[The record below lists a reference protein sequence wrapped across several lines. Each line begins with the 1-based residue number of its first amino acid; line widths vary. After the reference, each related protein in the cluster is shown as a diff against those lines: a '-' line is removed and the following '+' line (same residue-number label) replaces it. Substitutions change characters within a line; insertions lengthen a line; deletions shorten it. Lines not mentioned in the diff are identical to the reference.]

1 MYLEINPYSVDNRKI
16 EEVISVLQ
24 KGGII
29 VIPTDTVYSF
39 ACDLYNKKALE
50 KLARLKG
57 VKLNKANFS
66 LVCFD
71 LSTLNEFTK
80 PIDRSTYKV
89 MNKALPGPYTF
100 ILNASNKVPKIFDS
114 NKKEIGI
121 RIPNNDITRN
131 IVEILGNPLAVTSV
145 HDDDAIIDYTN
156 DPSEIYQRFEKDVD
170 LVIDG
175 GMGSLEPSTIID
187 CTAGGFDVIR
197 EGLGSLD
204 IL

>member
-1 MYLEINPYSVDNRKI
+1 VYLEINPYSVDNRKI
-16 EEVISVLQ
+16 EEVISILQ

-29 VIPTDTVYSF
+29 VVPTDTVYSF

-131 IVEILGNPLAVTSV
+131 IVETLGNPLAVASV

-187 CTAGGFDVIR
+187 CTAGGFDIIR